1 MKPNSEKY
9 NPDPIYLRSLV
20 EQSGLSQ
27 RKAAK
32 VIGVSER
39 VMRNYLSLNPND
51 HTKCPYPVQYCLEC
65 LAKIKKTHSPSL
77 RLQAIKNRLQVN
89 ASGLDRK
96 LSHNPNQ
103 Y

>member
-1 MKPNSEKY
+1 MKPNSENY
-9 NPDPIYLRSLV
+9 NPSPVYLRSLI
-20 EQSGLSQ
+20 EQTGLSQ

-65 LAKIKKTHSPSL
+65 LAKKTL
-77 RLQAIKNRLQVN
+77 LQGDWATPVLHTSRTPDTH
-89 ASGLDRK
+89 A
-96 LSHNPNQ
+96 
-103 Y
+103 

>member
-39 VMRNYLSLNPND
+39 VMRNYLSLNPNG
-51 HTKCPYPVQYCLEC
+51 HAKCPYPVQFCLER
-65 LAKIKKTHSPSL
+65 LANKK
-77 RLQAIKNRLQVN
+77 
-89 ASGLDRK
+89 D
-96 LSHNPNQ
+96 SHG
-103 Y
+103 

>member
-1 MKPNSEKY
+1 MRPNSENY
-9 NPDPIYLRSLV
+9 NPSPLYLRSLI

-51 HTKCPYPVQYCLEC
+51 YTKGPYHVQFCLEG
-65 LAKIKKTHSPSL
+65 LAKKPLT
-77 RLQAIKNRLQVN
+77 R
-89 ASGLDRK
+89 
-96 LSHNPNQ
+96 
-103 Y
+103 